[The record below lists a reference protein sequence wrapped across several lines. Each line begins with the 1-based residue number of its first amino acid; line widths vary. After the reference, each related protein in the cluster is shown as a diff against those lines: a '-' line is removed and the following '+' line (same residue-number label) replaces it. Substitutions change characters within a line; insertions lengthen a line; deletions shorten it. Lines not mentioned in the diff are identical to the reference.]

1 MCASSSPPP
10 DVEFILIPGRFS
22 LFSPTMC
29 LWIRTTTTTH
39 SNSLGIFASVFTGL
53 VQMKVHIG
61 EGRGESADHR
71 LRPTG
76 LNILVILHV
85 YSLNNL
91 PALTHT
97 IHFFNNGDWTL
108 VLFVRDPTLTR
119 TPGYKIK
126 KRSAKFRLQKSLMIL
141 GVSNIIQ

>member
-1 MCASSSPPP
+1 
-10 DVEFILIPGRFS
+10 
-22 LFSPTMC
+22 
-29 LWIRTTTTTH
+29 
-39 SNSLGIFASVFTGL
+39 
-53 VQMKVHIG
+53 MKVHIG

-97 IHFFNNGDWTL
+97 IHFFNNGDWIL

-119 TPGYKIK
+119 TPGYKQ
-126 KRSAKFRLQKSLMIL
+126 KRGLLSFGYK
-141 GVSNIIQ
+141 NH